1 MIAVDDA
8 AMDTGNANVDVFN
21 RDAASNGGYVYTT
34 NMRLSSRFAT
44 QRTTDVILDAK
55 RFTGRT
61 VLDIGCGDGY
71 YTVRFWDNGQPS
83 AMTGIDP
90 ADQAIAVANA
100 SKGNRPIRFETGDAH
115 RLAFPDNSFDV
126 ALIQSV
132 LHHDD
137 DPQDIIREAFRV
149 APEVLIHEPNGNNL
163 GLKAFER
170 MLPYHRAHHEKSY
183 TSRQL
188 KRWIEAC
195 DGEITFQRFAGFVP
209 MFCPDRVARAMKTVE
224 PLIERMPL
232 ANALACAVCVYGAR
246 RTARYGR

>member
-1 MIAVDDA
+1 MGDA
-8 AMDTGNANVDVFN
+8 STNSPNPNVDVFN
-21 RDAASNGGYVYTT
+21 RDAASHGGYGYTT
-34 NMRLSSRFAT
+34 NMGLSSQFAT
-44 QRTTDVILDAK
+44 QRTTDIILDAK
-55 RFTGRT
+55 RFTGRRI
-61 VLDIGCGDGY
+61 LDIGCGDGY
-71 YTVRFWDNGQPS
+71 YTVRFWDRGRPK
-83 AMTGIDP
+83 AMVGIDP

-100 SKGNRPIRFETGDAH
+100 SKGDRPIRFETGDAH
-115 RLAFPDNSFDV
+115 RLAFPDDSFDV

-170 MLPYHRAHHEKSY
+170 LLTYHRAHHEKSY

-195 DGEITFQRFAGFVP
+195 DGQVIFQRFAGFVP
-209 MFCPDRVARAMKTVE
+209 MFCPDRVARAMKAVE
-224 PLIERMPL
+224 PVVERIPL

-246 RTARYGR
+246 RGAWYLR